1 MNRNSRSFS
10 LVEVTLA
17 LGVASL
23 CLVAILGL
31 LPIGLKTNQNASSQ
45 TISGNIL
52 SAIIADMRA
61 TSRAG
66 TTSNQFGVT
75 FGSPKTL
82 YFENGSKFATNLN
95 ANSMYQVTIIFPINA
110 AGSTAAIFADLKA
123 SWPATAAQE
132 NANGTV
138 EMFAA
143 FDRH

>member
-1 MNRNSRSFS
+1 MSRGLCGFS

-31 LPIGLKTNQNASSQ
+31 VPVGLRTNQNASSQ
-45 TISGNIL
+45 NAAVNIL
-52 SAIIADMRA
+52 SAVIADMRA
-61 TSRAG
+61 TPRAG
-66 TTSNQFGVT
+66 TTSNQFGIT

-82 YFENGSKFATNLN
+82 FFESEAKFATSLN
-95 ANSMYQVTIIFPINA
+95 TNSRYQVTINFPTNT

-123 SWPATAAQE
+123 SWPATAAQS
-132 NANGTV
+132 NANGAV